1 MTRHSEQAF
10 ACVGI
15 LVATLLAG
23 DAAAQGQS
31 EGRGRGNGG
40 RDNSSSRGADNRG
53 GDNGGGTG
61 VSAVIFRDTD
71 RAVFRDYFAR
81 NRIRPETLPP
91 GIAKNVAR
99 GKPLPPGIAKKV
111 LPGDLLAVAPRGPGI
126 TYAII
131 GPMVVAIRN
140 GAVVDILDN
149 IF

>member
-1 MTRHSEQAF
+1 M
-10 ACVGI
+10 
-15 LVATLLAG
+15 AG
-23 DAAAQGQS
+23 HAAAQGRS
-31 EGRGRGNGG
+31 EGRGRGN
-40 RDNSSSRGADNRG
+40 DRGNDRGNAPDRG
-53 GDNGGGTG
+53 GTS
-61 VSAVIFRDTD
+61 VSVNVVFRDSD
-71 RAVFRDYFAR
+71 RATFRDYFVK

-111 LPGDLLAVAPRGPGI
+111 LPADLLVVAPRGPGI

-140 GAVVDILDN
+140 DAVVDILDN

>member
-1 MTRHSEQAF
+1 MTTTRRGVSTAVLL
-10 ACVGI
+10 VG
-15 LVATLLAG
+15 LVCADAG
-23 DAAAQGQS
+23 AQGRS

-40 RDNSSSRGADNRG
+40 NDNSSSRGADNRG
-53 GDNGGGTG
+53 SATN
-61 VSAVIFRDTD
+61 VSVAVIFGSND
-71 RAVFRDYFAR
+71 RAVFRDYFAT

-111 LPGDLLAVAPRGPGI
+111 LPADLLTVAPRRPGI

-140 GAVVDILDN
+140 DVVVDILEN

>member
-1 MTRHSEQAF
+1 MTRHSRQAI

-15 LVATLLAG
+15 LVAGLLAG
-23 DAAAQGQS
+23 DAAAQGRS
-31 EGRGRGNGG
+31 EGRGRGN
-40 RDNSSSRGADNRG
+40 DRGNAPDRG
-53 GDNGGGTG
+53 GTSVPVN
-61 VSAVIFRDTD
+61 VVFRDSD
-71 RAVFRDYFAR
+71 RATFRDYFVK

-91 GIAKNVAR
+91 GIARNVAR
-99 GKPLPPGIAKKV
+99 GKPLPPGNAKKV
-111 LPGDLLAVAPRGPGI
+111 LPADLLVVAPRGPGI